1 MSISNEKL
9 LLISA
14 LAYYKE
20 LSDRETSKRG
30 AKKITIKDVVDSIM
44 KNDATTCF
52 NNAFGYSDADLGM
65 DKILSLIQSDEELLN
80 LEIVYPEQKE
90 DTSTSSVC
98 LMNPDTKDVYVV
110 FVGNYIDSPYT
121 CVDNEGKITNIDT
134 WVNNCQGAI
143 LRDTDEQKRDL
154 DFYIEAIEA
163 VRKEIGDDEC
173 DLNITVCGHST
184 GGNHA
189 QYVTI
194 VYGGNEKYSDIND
207 IDQCVS
213 FDGQGF
219 PDAFLEYYRPLI
231 KSRAGKITSYCP
243 TVSIVGAL
251 FKTIEGINQKYIDI
265 GRPDAIFIGLH
276 MPSEFLDRLSES

>member
-14 LAYYKE
+14 LAYYRE
-20 LSDRETSKRG
+20 LSDRNVLDIADIGNKKRN
-30 AKKITIKDVVDSIM
+30 ITIEDSINYII
-44 KNDATTCF
+44 KENATTCF

-80 LEIVYPEQKE
+80 LELVYPEQKE

-110 FVGNYIDSPYT
+110 FVGNYIDSPYN

-154 DFYIEAIEA
+154 DFYIEAI
-163 VRKEIGDDEC
+163 VFYIGVFC
-173 DLNITVCGHST
+173 HFFVL
-184 GGNHA
+184 
-189 QYVTI
+189 
-194 VYGGNEKYSDIND
+194 
-207 IDQCVS
+207 
-213 FDGQGF
+213 
-219 PDAFLEYYRPLI
+219 
-231 KSRAGKITSYCP
+231 
-243 TVSIVGAL
+243 
-251 FKTIEGINQKYIDI
+251 
-265 GRPDAIFIGLH
+265 
-276 MPSEFLDRLSES
+276 